1 MGETD
6 SVSKGIPRRWI
17 DKALML
23 LWAIIAAGGLFVWNA
38 ARAAEITNVQQ
49 DQRIEFIE
57 KRFDKVDDR
66 FDKQDTKLDRIYDS
80 VKK

>member
-6 SVSKGIPRRWI
+6 SISNGVPRRWI

-23 LWAIIAAGGLFVWNA
+23 LWFILSAAAIFVWSA
-38 ARAAEITNVQQ
+38 ARASEIKNIQQ
-49 DQRIEFIE
+49 DEKIETIQ

-66 FDKQDTKLDRIYDS
+66 FDRQDAKLDRIYDK
-80 VKK
+80 VK